1 MVYEKTIGGDDL
13 TFSGEL
19 SETARTAFDCLTP
32 ADQTEL
38 LQYLY
43 PDGDSSKPRK
53 RIVVDGYAYSEE
65 DFLTSHKIGGAE
77 ELVLK
82 TLRYPLPVHNWY
94 RKRLFKGVALQVIT
108 FRIILSADY
117 NNRLHP

>member
-13 TFSGEL
+13 TFSGGL
-19 SETARTAFDCLTP
+19 TETARTAFDCLLI

-38 LQYLY
+38 MNYLY
-43 PDGDSSKPRK
+43 TDGDASKPRR

-65 DFLTSHKIGGAE
+65 DFYTSHKIGGAE

-82 TLRYPLPVHNWY
+82 TLRYPLPVHNWH
-94 RKRLFKGVALQVIT
+94 RKRLFKGVTNQVIT
-108 FRIILSADY
+108 FRILLSADY
-117 NNRLHP
+117 NNRLHL